1 MRTAGVT
8 VTHQVHL
15 FIVFKIIT
23 VIDGKKTQSKA
34 SLWRMKRGYQEQ
46 EEDGHEGGMHHHQ
59 LRGELEHVLS
69 LDIGDGSV
77 KK

>member
-1 MRTAGVT
+1 MGTPGVT
-8 VTHQVHL
+8 VTHQFL
-15 FIVFKIIT
+15 LLIVLKNIT

-34 SLWRMKRGYQEQ
+34 SLWRMKHGYQEQ